1 MLSQSAY
8 LFAAKVL
15 GFGLRLLLPI
25 FLVRV
30 MTKADIGAYNQFFL
44 VETLL
49 RTLFQ
54 MGVNQSQFFFVP
66 RDRENAGG
74 YFLNSL
80 LLNALLFAVGYS
92 LVGVF
97 REQAADFL
105 GMPIL
110 TLYFREIVIYGVLL
124 MANVTAMTYLMASKH
139 FKQAAFFEI
148 NMQVLASIAT
158 LGAAFYT
165 RDLRTILVALIVS
178 RGLSFLMV
186 MAYIHFM
193 HRGFRSKRYFFDIK
207 QQVKYGLV
215 LGVAGMLWTL
225 LMRMHEVTVSKFYD
239 LETYAVYAQ
248 GLKQIPILQ
257 FYSQSITSVALV
269 HFAQLVKDDDWAGVQ
284 AYWNK
289 ILASLYGLGL
299 PITLFFLVVAQP
311 LVILMYTQ
319 DYAQAVPIFR
329 INAIGW
335 LFFLLNPALVL
346 RAMDRN
352 DMTLK
357 IHLGIMVLLPVVLY
371 AGMKSYGL
379 VGIIIAHALM
389 LIGGRVVTMLFLNRL
404 APVHLAIIPSRRDVG
419 EFYRNG
425 YRRVIEKLGRGLKR

>member
-30 MTKADIGAYNQFFL
+30 MTKADIGAYNQFFP